1 MLGSLDQDHLYEIL
15 EALQEGNAAA
25 LLTVAAALS
34 VRSLSFG
41 AALQDLAALLVR
53 MQIVQSAPAAVDDED
68 PEKGRLLALAE
79 AFHPEFVQLAYQ
91 IVTVGRQELPL
102 APDEYAGFV
111 MTLLRLHA
119 FRPQKVGEL
128 VQLARM
134 GSLKAAA
141 SAPLAGVAPVSSQE
155 GPAKLAAV
163 SPPRQEGLHEDWSS
177 LIDRLSVSGLA
188 RELATNCELLKLD
201 EGVCQLRLA
210 PGKAHLQMKPALD
223 KLHQALGEYL
233 GRQVQLKIEVGE
245 VSGDTPAQ
253 ITGRQKQAI
262 QADAEAAILNDEFVR
277 EAQDILGASILD
289 SSIKPIA

>member
-1 MLGSLDQDHLYEIL
+1 M
-15 EALQEGNAAA
+15 
-25 LLTVAAALS
+25 
-34 VRSLSFG
+34 
-41 AALQDLAALLVR
+41 
-53 MQIVQSAPAAVDDED
+53 
-68 PEKGRLLALAE
+68 
-79 AFHPEFVQLAYQ
+79 
-91 IVTVGRQELPL
+91 
-102 APDEYAGFV
+102 
-111 MTLLRLHA
+111 
-119 FRPQKVGEL
+119 
-128 VQLARM
+128 
-134 GSLKAAA
+134 
-141 SAPLAGVAPVSSQE
+141 
-155 GPAKLAAV
+155 
-163 SPPRQEGLHEDWSS
+163 
-177 LIDRLSVSGLA
+177 SVSGLA

-201 EGVCQLRLA
+201 EGACLLRLA